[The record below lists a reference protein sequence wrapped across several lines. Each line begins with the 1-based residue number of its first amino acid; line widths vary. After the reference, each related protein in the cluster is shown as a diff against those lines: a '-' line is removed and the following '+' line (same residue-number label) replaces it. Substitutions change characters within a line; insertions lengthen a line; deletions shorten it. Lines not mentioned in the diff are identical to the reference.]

1 MSLSRGRHSE
11 SSEIV
16 VEIDIQRY
24 ARHISLP
31 QVGLEGQRKLS
42 AARILVIGAGG
53 LGSPVLL
60 YLAAAG
66 IGTVGIV
73 DHDRVD
79 LSNLQRQVLHSTSN
93 IGESKVNSAKSRLL
107 QLNPELKVQVFDLQL
122 NPETV
127 QSVFET
133 NWDVVIDGCDNLP
146 TRYLV
151 DDICFLKNI
160 PWVYGSIYRFEGQ
173 ISVFNF
179 REGPCYRDLFPEPPP
194 PNSIPSC
201 EQGGDLGVLPGVVG
215 SLQANEAIKI
225 ILGIGE
231 VLAGRLLIYD
241 AEAMNFQTLTF
252 SANSDR
258 PTVKDLSMSKSM
270 FDDEQWCMRTPVGDV
285 DEGDA
290 STLDLMFNSVTVK
303 QLLERRASGW
313 NPFILDVRSEGEYAQ
328 TKVKSTDF
336 QIDHES
342 VTSAVDSIPKDRD
355 VVVLCRSG
363 MRSQMAAMFL
373 IQAGYASESL
383 FNLEGG
389 IMAWEAVAPDE
400 VIRN

>member
-160 PWVYGSIYRFEGQ
+160 HWV
-173 ISVFNF
+173 
-179 REGPCYRDLFPEPPP
+179 
-194 PNSIPSC
+194 
-201 EQGGDLGVLPGVVG
+201 
-215 SLQANEAIKI
+215 
-225 ILGIGE
+225 
-231 VLAGRLLIYD
+231 
-241 AEAMNFQTLTF
+241 
-252 SANSDR
+252 
-258 PTVKDLSMSKSM
+258 
-270 FDDEQWCMRTPVGDV
+270 
-285 DEGDA
+285 
-290 STLDLMFNSVTVK
+290 
-303 QLLERRASGW
+303 
-313 NPFILDVRSEGEYAQ
+313 
-328 TKVKSTDF
+328 
-336 QIDHES
+336 
-342 VTSAVDSIPKDRD
+342 
-355 VVVLCRSG
+355 
-363 MRSQMAAMFL
+363 
-373 IQAGYASESL
+373 
-383 FNLEGG
+383 
-389 IMAWEAVAPDE
+389 
-400 VIRN
+400 